1 MRKLLQT
8 PVMKNNLNVIA
19 LGAGVQ
25 SSTMA
30 FMAARGEIEPMP
42 DAAIFADVGAE
53 PDEVYDYF
61 DWLEDELPY
70 PVYKVKEKRG
80 LTVEMQDAIEKNERF
95 GTPPLF
101 SLSDT
106 GSKGIVNRQCTSEYK
121 IRPVMRKIKELH
133 GVKKGERMNGKTVDL
148 WMGISLDE
156 IQRMKEARD
165 KWCNHVF
172 PLINK
177 RMRRGDCLEWMK
189 RNGYPEPPRSAC
201 VYCPYHSNYEWRKI
215 KTTDPNAW
223 DEAIRV
229 DRLVRNGVK
238 GTRDKLFL
246 HSICQPLDEVDF
258 SNDFDRGQL
267 SFLDECDGL
276 CGL

>member
-1 MRKLLQT
+1 
-8 PVMKNNLNVIA
+8 MKNNLNVIA

-201 VYCPYHSNYEWRKI
+201 VYCPYHSNHEWRKI